1 MDEGQSNIAALRNAG
16 WGIKTPLPEAYEDV
30 IESLSDTELQVLI
43 DVTTRLEAAESQTA
57 PEAGPYRAYFV
68 AF

>member
-1 MDEGQSNIAALRNAG
+1 MEEGQSTIAALRNAG
-16 WGIKTPLPEAYEDV
+16 WEIKTPLPEAYEDV

-43 DVTTRLEAAESQTA
+43 GVTTRLE
-57 PEAGPYRAYFV
+57 EAQSLTPPNVGSYHAYFV